1 MPSTKFADLVNADKV
16 RVPLNTALLAY
27 QNLDGEGAFVA
38 ATPEQRDMISGLSS
52 SLASMEKV
60 LNDVLDFSRMDA
72 GRLTCTSQPF
82 EFHSCFRAMMLTFR
96 PAATSKG
103 LKLEQELDPAI
114 DALFPSLLGDE
125 MRLSQILSN
134 LVSNS
139 CKFTEAGG
147 TVKMTTKLLHPS
159 STSTPLNKK
168 RASVTSISL
177 VGDLENQVDGKTPI
191 AAADIAIIRIEI
203 SDDGVGIRPRDLLEN
218 RLFSPYVQ
226 TAIGRLQGGK
236 GSGLGLALVKQIV
249 SLSGGRLGVQSAPG
263 KGI

>member
-1 MPSTKFADLVNADKV
+1 
-16 RVPLNTALLAY
+16 
-27 QNLDGEGAFVA
+27 
-38 ATPEQRDMISGLSS
+38 
-52 SLASMEKV
+52 
-60 LNDVLDFSRMDA
+60 
-72 GRLTCTSQPF
+72 
-82 EFHSCFRAMMLTFR
+82 MLTFR

-159 STSTPLNKK
+159 STSTPLNQK
-168 RASVTSISL
+168 RASVTSIRL

-236 GSGLGLALVKQIV
+236 GS
-249 SLSGGRLGVQSAPG
+249 
-263 KGI
+263 